1 MNDNSLLKFEKNKT
15 LFLVR
20 KYVVR
25 IRIRK
30 CVVRIRIRKCVLGLG
45 LGNAKRSVKGFI
57 KRKKINF

>member
-30 CVVRIRIRKCVLGLG
+30 CVLGLG
-45 LGNAKRSVKGFI
+45 LGNAKQGVKGFI
-57 KRKKINF
+57 KKKTHATQ